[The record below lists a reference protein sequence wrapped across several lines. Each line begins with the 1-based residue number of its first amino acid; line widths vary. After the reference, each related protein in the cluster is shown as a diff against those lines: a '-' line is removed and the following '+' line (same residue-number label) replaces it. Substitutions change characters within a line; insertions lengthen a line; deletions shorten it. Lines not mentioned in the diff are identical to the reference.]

1 MAKIEVQELTGQIN
15 VPKVKKDAS
24 KYIKPFLAK
33 PDLMKKVGFPP
44 EKAPD
49 WKERFLEKMAE
60 VLKKY
65 RSVRV
70 FLDSCVRC
78 GACTDKCHYYLGT
91 GDPRNMPVYR
101 QELMRSVY
109 RRYFTMPGKVFKKL
123 AGTQDL
129 TDDLLELWMIYY
141 YQCSE
146 CRRCSVFCPFG
157 IDTAENIVM
166 PVQPHSLQCG
176 PAQSHVSSSSL

>member
-1 MAKIEVQELTGQIN
+1 MAKIEVPELTGNIS
-15 VPKVKKDAS
+15 VPKVKQDAS
-24 KYIKPFLAK
+24 KDMKPFLAK
-33 PDLMKKVGFPP
+33 PDLMKKLAFPP

-49 WKERFLEKMAE
+49 WKEKFLQKMDE
-60 VLKKY
+60 ILKKY

-109 RRYFTMPGKVFKKL
+109 RRYFTMPGKAFRKL

-146 CRRCSVFCPFG
+146 CRRCSVFCP
-157 IDTAENIVM
+157 
-166 PVQPHSLQCG
+166 
-176 PAQSHVSSSSL
+176 